1 MKIDKDILLDA
12 LEKLKWDFQNDNRNG
27 ELLIWKENDKKIRQ
41 INEQIK
47 LIKSVDK
54 IVFNN

>member
-27 ELLIWKENDKKIRQ
+27 ELLIWKENDKKINQ

>member
-27 ELLIWKENDKKIRQ
+27 ELLIWKENDKKIKQ

>member
-1 MKIDKDILLDA
+1 MEIDREILLNA
-12 LEKLKWDFQNDNRNG
+12 LEKIKWDYCNDSRNG
-27 ELLIWKENDKKIRQ
+27 ELLIWKENDKKINQ